1 MADIFSKRRRSEIMS
16 NIKGKLTGLE
26 QIGWEILKEAGF
38 TFRKHPKGIFGK
50 PDAANKSKKIAVFF
64 DSEFWHGYKWKIR
77 KGNIKS
83 NQVFWVAKIERNIAR
98 DKAVNVR
105 LRSEG
110 WTVIRLWEHQLAARK
125 KIKTIKALKGKWK
138 QIL

>member
-1 MADIFSKRRRSEIMS
+1 MS

-26 QIGWEILKEAGF
+26 QVGWETLQEAGF

-64 DSEFWHGYKWKIR
+64 DSEFWHGYKWKTR
-77 KGNIKS
+77 KRNITS

-98 DKAVNVR
+98 DKTVNVR

-110 WTVIRLWEHQLAARK
+110 WTVIRLWEHQLTARK
-125 KIKTIKALKGKWK
+125 KVKTIEALKEKWK